1 MKEKELKAVFAGRM
15 KILVGDKYGNQQE
28 AAKKIGVSNS
38 VVCSW
43 LNGRGLPEA
52 ITLVQIAD
60 AYGVSADWLLGREN
74 KTQKGMEIQG
84 YKNGLKLASGALF
97 DMHLRFEE
105 LLKGVRP

>member
-15 KILVGDKYGNQQE
+15 RSLIGDKYGGQTE
-28 AAKKIGVSNS
+28 AARKIGVSNS
-38 VVCSW
+38 AVGGW
-43 LNGRGLPEA
+43 INARQLPEA
-52 ITLVQIAD
+52 FTLFQIAD
-60 AYGVSADWLLGREN
+60 AYGVSVDWLLGREN

-105 LLKGVRP
+105 LLKGVRL